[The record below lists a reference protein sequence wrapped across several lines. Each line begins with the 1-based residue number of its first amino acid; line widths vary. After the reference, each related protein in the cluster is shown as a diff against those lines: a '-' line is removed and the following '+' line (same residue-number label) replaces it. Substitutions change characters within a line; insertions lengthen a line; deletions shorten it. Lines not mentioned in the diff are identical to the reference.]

1 LFQNINQESS
11 MTESTQ
17 ASQNTVK
24 LVYLLFIA
32 NILIQFLG
40 FVAVVIAYIN
50 KDDAAAWLQSHYQF
64 QIRTFWIGFL
74 YLFIGVLFA
83 FFLVGYMVLLFWVVW
98 VVVRCV
104 KGMKYLDQQQPH
116 PNPTSWL
123 FG

>member
-1 LFQNINQESS
+1 MSG
-11 MTESTQ
+11 STQ
-17 ASQNTVK
+17 ASQQTAK

-32 NILIQFLG
+32 NIIIQFLG
-40 FVAVVIAYIN
+40 FVAVVIAYIH
-50 KDDAAAWLQSHYQF
+50 KDDATAWLQSHYQF
-64 QIRTFWIGFL
+64 QIRTFWMGLL

-83 FFLVGYMVLLFWVVW
+83 FFWVIW

>member
-1 LFQNINQESS
+1 MS
-11 MTESTQ
+11 ESTQ
-17 ASQNTVK
+17 ASQTTVK
-24 LVYLLFIA
+24 LVYALFIA

-64 QIRTFWIGFL
+64 QIRTFWIGLL
-74 YLFIGVLFA
+74 YLFIGALFA

-116 PNPTSWL
+116 SNPTSWL